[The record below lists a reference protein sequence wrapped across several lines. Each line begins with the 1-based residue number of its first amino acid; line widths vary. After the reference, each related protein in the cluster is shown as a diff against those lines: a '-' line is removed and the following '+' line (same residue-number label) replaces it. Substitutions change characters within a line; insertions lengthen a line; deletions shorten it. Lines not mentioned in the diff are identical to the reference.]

1 MAVSQLKSC
10 NISAKKEEKH
20 TCNKIKKALQLSI
33 KRKVKGDDSETQ
45 SQVGWLKEVVVCVS
59 SKLSPAIRAE
69 VLTLGRFLQANN
81 CSFPVGRRILY
92 CCTIHMFKYYNFL
105 SLNISINL
113 YWYQLMTQVYAMI
126 YILMKQAQDASNNNF
141 SPEKRIRYRG
151 MQAKRRISRR
161 ICLSCWTTFCQL
173 VIVGQTE

>member
-1 MAVSQLKSC
+1 MVEGSC
-10 NISAKKEEKH
+10 CLRVLE
-20 TCNKIKKALQLSI
+20 AL
-33 KRKVKGDDSETQ
+33 
-45 SQVGWLKEVVVCVS
+45 S
-59 SKLSPAIRAE
+59 SNSSRRM
-69 VLTLGRFLQANN
+69 TLGRFWQANN
-81 CSFPVGRRILY
+81 CSLPVGRRILY
-92 CCTIHMFKYYNFL
+92 CYTIQLFKYYNFL

-161 ICLSCWTTFCQL
+161 ICLSCWTTFCKL
-173 VIVGQTE
+173 VIVGQTEKINLCANQILKLRSRYSGSLG